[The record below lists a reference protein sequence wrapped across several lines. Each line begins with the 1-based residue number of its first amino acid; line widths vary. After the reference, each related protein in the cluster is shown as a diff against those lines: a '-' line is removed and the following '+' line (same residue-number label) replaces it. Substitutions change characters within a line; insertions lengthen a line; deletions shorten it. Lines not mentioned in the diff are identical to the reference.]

1 MPLMSVWRNFFLG
14 NEPLTPFKTLD
25 ARKARDTC
33 REELLNMGIDIR
45 DLEQPVGTLSGGE
58 RQAVAIARAVYF
70 GAKVLILDEPTS
82 ALGVKQSGVVLKYIR
97 QAKSRGVAVVFITH
111 NPHHAFMVG
120 DRFYLLNRG
129 RLTNEFVKDPSAAR
143 SWCRRW
149 PAAPSSRRSPTSS
162 NPTTRPAPPADDTT
176 REREEMDTL
185 KVGIIGAGWMGH
197 VHARAYQRL
206 AQHWPDL
213 PRSCEIVA
221 VADSSEP
228 AAAAFA
234 RSHGDMAQHADWRD
248 LLADPSVEAV
258 SVTAPNFLHSEIGV
272 AVAAAG
278 KHLWI
283 EKPVGLR
290 AADALAVRDAVA
302 SAGVVGCVGFNYRNV
317 PAVARAR
324 RLVESGAIG
333 TPTHARVQLLTDYA
347 AHPGSPLS
355 WRYAV
360 DRGGHG
366 VLGDLASHG
375 VDLLRFVLGD
385 IAAITAQT
393 AVHIPQR
400 PIAEGAQG
408 HYSFLDLDQPG
419 LRFGTVENEDYVIA
433 LLRMRSG
440 ALTVCEANRAAGGS
454 RTTTPSRCT
463 APRAC
468 CAGTSVA
475 PASCRSPPAPSTPD
489 SRPPPCSASRVTGS
503 TPRSSRARASPW
515 ATTTPRSS
523 RPRTSSGRS
532 RGRSRRSW
540 RRSTTPWPA
549 PPRSTRW

>member
-1 MPLMSVWRNFFLG
+1 
-14 NEPLTPFKTLD
+14 
-25 ARKARDTC
+25 
-33 REELLNMGIDIR
+33 
-45 DLEQPVGTLSGGE
+45 
-58 RQAVAIARAVYF
+58 
-70 GAKVLILDEPTS
+70 
-82 ALGVKQSGVVLKYIR
+82 
-97 QAKSRGVAVVFITH
+97 
-111 NPHHAFMVG
+111 
-120 DRFYLLNRG
+120 
-129 RLTNEFVKDPSAAR
+129 
-143 SWCRRW
+143 
-149 PAAPSSRRSPTSS
+149 
-162 NPTTRPAPPADDTT
+162 
-176 REREEMDTL
+176 MDTL

-440 ALTVCEANRAAGGS
+440 ALTVCEANRAAVGEQNNYALEVHGTQGLLRWDFRRPGELQVS
-454 RTTTPSRCT
+454 
-463 APRAC
+463 
-468 CAGTSVA
+468 AGTQYSGQPTATVFSEPGDGEYAAFQPGAGIAMGYDDTKVVEAAHFVRAIAGEEPAQLATLDDAVA
-475 PASCRSPPAPSTPD
+475 SATALDAMVTSHRSGKWVELS
-489 SRPPPCSASRVTGS
+489 
-503 TPRSSRARASPW
+503 
-515 ATTTPRSS
+515 
-523 RPRTSSGRS
+523 
-532 RGRSRRSW
+532 
-540 RRSTTPWPA
+540 
-549 PPRSTRW
+549 